1 MIAVFDIGTS
11 SIKCIVLNKSH
22 SVVYTAKKDI
32 TTIRLGH
39 FIEQDP
45 NEWYEKFCSLLQD
58 YQKETKNSKEI
69 SSVILSGQMQ
79 DVICVDQKGNPVR
92 NAILYNDQRGSE
104 YLHMIPAEITH
115 KTSVEMNGTIPLPKI
130 LWMLEHEKGTLAKTH
145 KVLNS
150 AKDYIVGKLTGRFI
164 SDVTSLSTSGMLD
177 ILEKRYVEEV
187 KSLGIDPSI
196 LPDICYADEVVGTI
210 LAEAAEQ
217 TLLSQNVK
225 VYAGCGDAGATTLA
239 SGIINSG
246 ELNINL
252 GTSGWIA
259 TISNV
264 PRQGV
269 FNLAAINREK
279 YIQVIPVLNAA
290 LVHKWI
296 ANLLFPEDPKRY
308 DRLHSLLTQS
318 DDTKTTLLCLPY
330 LAGERFPVADNTI
343 RGSFVGLEGN
353 TTTRDLA
360 LSALEGVAFSLK
372 QGLEKLEVVP
382 TKISLIGGGAN
393 ESVWN
398 QIFSNVFNTTITV
411 FPDSEYLPSI
421 ALASAVL
428 VQKGEISSYQEFI
441 DSLLLKQGCTTYT
454 PQSESIEYYCTEYEK
469 FKRIYP
475 ATRSL
480 FTSKPTYT

>member
-11 SIKCIVLNKSH
+11 AIKCIVLNDAH

-32 TTIRLGH
+32 ETIRLGN

-45 NEWYEKFCSLLQD
+45 NEWYEKFCSLLHD
-58 YQKETKNSKEI
+58 FQKENKNCTEI
-69 SSVILSGQMQ
+69 SSVILSGHMQ

-104 YLHMIPAEITH
+104 YIHMIPAVISH
-115 KTSVEMNGTIPLPKI
+115 KTSVEMDGTIPLPKL
-130 LWMLEHEKGTLAKTH
+130 LWLLEHEKGTLAKTH

-150 AKDYIVGKLTGRFI
+150 AKDYIVGKLTGRFV

-177 ILEKRYVEEV
+177 IREKSYVEEV
-187 KSLGIDPSI
+187 ASLGIDPSL
-196 LPDICYADEVVGTI
+196 LPDICYADEMVGTI
-210 LAEAAEQ
+210 LSEAAEQ
-217 TLLSQNVK
+217 TLLSQKVK

-259 TISNV
+259 TISDA
-264 PRQGV
+264 PRKGV

-279 YIQVIPVLNAA
+279 YINVIPVLNAA

-296 ANLLFPEDPKRY
+296 ANLLFPEDQKRY
-308 DRLHSLLTQS
+308 DRLHTLLSQS
-318 DDTKTTLLCLPY
+318 EDIKTTLLCLPY
-330 LAGERFPVADNTI
+330 LAGERFPVADTTI
-343 RGSFVGLEGN
+343 RGSFMGLQGN

-360 LSALEGVAFSLK
+360 LSALEGVAFSLR

-382 TKISLIGGGAN
+382 SKISLIGGGAN

-411 FPDSEYLPSI
+411 FSDSEYLPSI

-428 VQKGEISSYQEFI
+428 LHEGEISSYQEFI
-441 DSLLLKQGCTTYT
+441 DSLLIKQGCTTYT
-454 PQSESIEYYCTEYEK
+454 PQSESIEHYRNAYEK

-475 ATRSL
+475 ATEAL
-480 FTSKPTYT
+480 FNS